1 MWRNFRCVEDEISS
15 IQLWNTLQM
24 SGVVEGR
31 EFREGL
37 LNASPFIGGWCFEHL
52 LKTLFPFA
60 DGDPRRPATAT
71 MGRKGGQQVLL
82 GYNLEKFQETCFAS
96 GLSFWQ
102 KLLGQC
108 CLCTYHILL
117 STTGGCFE
125 GQNYRSVCW
134 GRVREEWKWQICL
147 EIPVCMPK
155 TSFVKPTIQ
164 ELALL
169 KTTLV
174 ILIPLHSLWPMN
186 NIE

>member
-1 MWRNFRCVEDEISS
+1 
-15 IQLWNTLQM
+15 M

-96 GLSFWQ
+96 GLSF
-102 KLLGQC
+102 
-108 CLCTYHILL
+108 
-117 STTGGCFE
+117 
-125 GQNYRSVCW
+125 
-134 GRVREEWKWQICL
+134 
-147 EIPVCMPK
+147 
-155 TSFVKPTIQ
+155 
-164 ELALL
+164 
-169 KTTLV
+169 
-174 ILIPLHSLWPMN
+174 
-186 NIE
+186 